1 MIVICLLMENRS
13 VSLNLII
20 KILRKHIFSLEIT
33 SNKFGAI
40 DSREVSLE
48 RSVYDFLVDCNA
60 INKSDVLSIRK
71 YLMAKNNI

>member
-60 INKSDVLSIRK
+60 INKSDILSIRK